1 MTIPI
6 EFIALFLTVSLAATG
21 ALLKYLVS
29 AIGEVNRSL
38 KDIRDHMG
46 SLSGRIGQAE
56 TWQLQHERQDD
67 ERQEATERE
76 HLRIWARL
84 DHHHN

>member
-6 EFIALFLTVSLAATG
+6 EFIALFLTASLAATG

-29 AIGEVNRSL
+29 AISEVNKSL

-46 SLSGRIGQAE
+46 ALSGRIGSTE
-56 TWQLQHERQDD
+56 IWQIQHERQDD

-84 DHHHN
+84 DKTRL